1 MQRPPSPARLC
12 SLYQLSSI
20 WSWRRMIIVNLNALT
35 TQICSLHLRNFVLI
49 RSRENRNVTKTDQ
62 SGPQVTS
69 THGKS
74 QTLRKLS
81 DNSSGMV
88 IPFISPIIA
97 MMKPNDQLCSI
108 LSPEKLASHGSIRPS
123 SSPQVCHV
131 FPHSTSDEDDH
142 SCKVERQM

>member
-1 MQRPPSPARLC
+1 MHRPPSPPRLC

-35 TQICSLHLRNFVLI
+35 TQICSCI
-49 RSRENRNVTKTDQ
+49 YEISYSWRENRNVTKTDQ

-131 FPHSTSDEDDH
+131 FPHSTSDE
-142 SCKVERQM
+142 KR